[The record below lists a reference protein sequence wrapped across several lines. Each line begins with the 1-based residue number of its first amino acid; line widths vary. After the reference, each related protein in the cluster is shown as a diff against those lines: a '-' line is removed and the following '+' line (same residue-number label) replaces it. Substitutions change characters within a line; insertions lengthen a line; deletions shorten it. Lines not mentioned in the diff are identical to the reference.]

1 MPDEPTGWPYVT
13 ARCVKGEVMMSI
25 PYLGSVSTSFPPH
38 DYVLMAVILILIFLI
53 EFRGGKEDSNE
64 RSDLAA
70 TKVLSVSGP
79 MMHPAP
85 APNREID

>member
-1 MPDEPTGWPYVT
+1 MALCNRTLREGGGHDVNP
-13 ARCVKGEVMMSI
+13 I
-25 PYLGSVSTSFPPH
+25 LGIGLHILPPH
-38 DYVLMAVILILIFLI
+38 DSVLMAVILILIFLI
-53 EFRGGKEDSNE
+53 EFRGGKEESNE

-70 TKVLSVSGP
+70 TRVLSVSGP